1 MQRLDLKH
9 MKSRPAV
16 FNRIIRMAKEA
27 GTLGSALLI
36 MSAIMAGTPVSVA
49 PAAAAAAHAAD
60 AAEGGEG
67 TFDALVTRG
76 AYLAIIADCTGCHTA
91 GSDHPAFG
99 GGLAINSPFGTIYST
114 NITPDPETGIGRYSY
129 EDFSRAVRGGI
140 RKDGKRLYPA
150 MPYPSFTAMS
160 DTDVRALYAYF
171 MHGVKPVRHTPSQT
185 RLPFPFSQ
193 RWTLKFWDLAF
204 VEHKRFEPHADNGEK
219 WNRGAYL
226 VQALGHCG
234 ACHTPRGLAYQEK
247 AYSETS
253 SDYLTGAMI
262 ENWFAPELTGNNAS
276 GLGRWSEEEIAAF
289 LKTGHSGHTV
299 AFGSMVTVIENSTQ
313 HLRQEDLDA
322 IAHYLKSLPAG
333 EEKSSYNPRRTPAAV
348 IPVGMIR
355 FEKPGAGIYSGFCA
369 KCHRPE
375 GKGKPPKYPPLA
387 GSSIVLSANASSL
400 IRLMLE
406 GGKGPW
412 TKTGPKPEKMP
423 GYAERFT
430 DREIAEVLTF
440 IRNSWGNKA
449 APVTTRDVYLMRKAL
464 NE

>member
-1 MQRLDLKH
+1 
-9 MKSRPAV
+9 MKARMAV
-16 FNRIIRMAKEA
+16 FDWIIRRGKET
-27 GTLGSALLI
+27 GILLGAVLLA
-36 MSAIMAGTPVSVA
+36 MNAIVADTPVPVA
-49 PAAAAAAHAAD
+49 TAAAGHAAD
-60 AAEGGEG
+60 AAGESESIL
-67 TFDALVTRG
+67 DALVTRG
-76 AYLAIIADCTGCHTA
+76 AYLATIADCTGCHTA
-91 GSDHPAFG
+91 GSAHPAFG

-114 NITPDPETGIGRYSY
+114 NITPDLETGIGRYSY

-140 RKDGKRLYPA
+140 RKDGKWLYPA
-150 MPYPSFTAMS
+150 MPYPSFAAMS
-160 DTDVRALYAYF
+160 DNDVRALYAYF

-185 RLPFPFSQ
+185 RLPFPFNQ

-204 VEHKRFEPHADNGEK
+204 VEHKRFEPRADRGER

-253 SDYLTGAMI
+253 SPYLTGAMI
-262 ENWFAPELTGNNAS
+262 ENWFAPDLTGNNAS
-276 GLGRWSEEEIAAF
+276 GLGRWSEEEISAF
-289 LKTGHSGHTV
+289 LKTGHSGRTV

-313 HLRQEDLDA
+313 YLRQEDLDA
-322 IAHYLKSLPAG
+322 IAHYLKSLPPAG
-333 EEKSSYNPRRTPAAV
+333 EKSSYKPLEKQLIMPIGLA
-348 IPVGMIR
+348 R

-369 KCHRPE
+369 KCHREE
-375 GKGKPPKYPPLA
+375 GRGKPPKFPPLS
-387 GSSIVLSANASSL
+387 GSSIVLSENASSL

-406 GGKGPW
+406 GGRGPR

-423 GYAERFT
+423 GYAEKFT

-449 APVTTRDVYLMRKAL
+449 SPVTTRDVYLMREAL
-464 NE
+464 NK

>member
-9 MKSRPAV
+9 MKPRMVV
-16 FNRIIRMAKEA
+16 FDWIIRMGKET
-27 GTLGSALLI
+27 GILLSAVLLA
-36 MSAIMAGTPVSVA
+36 MGAIVADTPVSIA
-49 PAAAAAAHAAD
+49 TAAAGHTAD
-60 AAEGGEG
+60 AAGEG
-67 TFDALVTRG
+67 ESTFDALVTRG
-76 AYLAIIADCTGCHTA
+76 AYLATIADCTGCHTA
-91 GSDHPAFG
+91 GAAHPVFG

-140 RKDGKRLYPA
+140 RKDGKWLYPA

-160 DTDVRALYAYF
+160 DNDVRALYAYF

-185 RLPFPFSQ
+185 RLPFPFNQ

-204 VEHKRFEPHADNGEK
+204 VEHKRFEPRADRGEK

-262 ENWFAPELTGNNAS
+262 DNWFAPELTGNTAS
-276 GLGRWSEEEIAAF
+276 GLGRWTEEEIAAF

-313 HLRQEDLDA
+313 YLRQEDLDA
-322 IAHYLKSLPAG
+322 VAHYLKSLPANG
-333 EEKSSYNPRRTPAAV
+333 EKSSYSPRRTPAV
-348 IPVGMIR
+348 VPVGMSR

-369 KCHRPE
+369 KCHRNE
-375 GKGKPPKYPPLA
+375 GRGKPPKFPPLS
-387 GSSIVLSANASSL
+387 GSSIVLSENASSL

-449 APVTTRDVYLMRKAL
+449 PPVTTRDVYLMREAL